1 MSLCNCLSLFINTPS
16 LLPKIQKI
24 ICDNYTLIII
34 IVKCIFC
41 KNAKEFVKL
50 VFYKIRI
57 YNTMCIEKQNGSDDY
72 E

>member
-1 MSLCNCLSLFINTPS
+1 MSLFINTPS
-16 LLPKIQKI
+16 LLPKIQKK

-41 KNAKEFVKL
+41 KNAKAFVKL

>member
-1 MSLCNCLSLFINTPS
+1 M
-16 LLPKIQKI
+16 PKIQKI

-41 KNAKEFVKL
+41 KNAKAFVKL

>member
-1 MSLCNCLSLFINTPS
+1 MRQLYAYYNNS
-16 LLPKIQKI
+16 QM
-24 ICDNYTLIII
+24 Y
-34 IVKCIFC
+34 FC
-41 KNAKEFVKL
+41 KNAKAFVKL